1 MSKSLND
8 SISEFKELVAR
19 LNTELT
25 KDELKVLAEKVSELA
40 ELIEKHLSKD
50 FKKIDS

>member
-25 KDELKVLAEKVSELA
+25 EDELEFLAEKVSELA
-40 ELIEKHLSKD
+40 ELIEKHFSKD
-50 FKKIDS
+50 SPSIK